1 MSYNVS
7 FILLFVVNIV
17 ENGFFVDFSY
27 SFWADNF
34 WVWSMVKLI
43 VAFGRISAPVRSVP

>member
-1 MSYNVS
+1 MSYTLS

-17 ENGFFVDFSY
+17 ENVFFVD
-27 SFWADNF
+27 FWADNF

-43 VAFGRISAPVRSVP
+43 VAFGRISAPV